1 MHTKQVSLVA
11 LLDDNYFQKLETLIL
26 EVVLLR
32 KRHSEAAILHKI
44 SADISSTINVFDAL
58 SQEKP
63 DCDLLF

>member
-32 KRHSEAAILHKI
+32 KRHSEAAILHKV
-44 SADISSTINVFDAL
+44 SVDISSTINVFDAL

-63 DCDLLF
+63 GCDLLF